1 MNGYVQIIH
10 IVTNYKVKNSLICIM
25 NMYVT
30 SHVQKIQCG
39 ILMNQQMIKNVHGIQ
54 DIVKMVHI
62 IIS

>member
-10 IVTNYKVKNSLICIM
+10 IVTNYKVKNSLNYIM
-25 NMYVT
+25 NMYVM

-39 ILMNQQMIKNVHGIQ
+39 MLMNHQTIKCVQELQ

-62 IIS
+62 IIN